1 MLSIL
6 MVVILQA
13 IITLAVL
20 LFLAQNRKS
29 FHNMLL
35 LYILTVVLDM
45 GYEYFI
51 INKFGYESILY
62 EIPGSL
68 RIFKGLIF
76 LYITLHFIEFKWRD
90 QLKYLLF
97 PFCLIVLFH
106 SVALSAKLFE
116 YREADALIHFYKT
129 YLVNYYV
136 YYWST
141 SLMICIFLLYKYQ
154 NKIKNPFFKQF
165 RLFLSFIFL
174 GVIAFRLS
182 PKFGIDILLFQ
193 KIYLLLFLIQFAWIL
208 YVYILTYQEQLRKD
222 VPIPPAVEVT
232 VKEKYRYKDLSKID
246 FKKIQTSIEVFYESS
261 SIYLDENFTLDD
273 LSHNLS
279 VSKTDLTITFNRY
292 LDSNFHEYT
301 NRNRVLQFK
310 RMQEEEPGMNVTDLA
325 FQCGF
330 KSKSTFYKYF
340 KKEFNCLPKEYAL

>member
-1 MLSIL
+1 

-51 INKFGYESILY
+51 IKRFGYESILY

-76 LYITLHFIEFKWRD
+76 LSITLNFIEFKWRD
-90 QLKYLLF
+90 KLKYLLF
-97 PFCLIVLFH
+97 PFCFIVLFH
-106 SVALSAKLFE
+106 TLALSAKLFG
-116 YREADALIHFYKT
+116 YKEADTLIHFYKT

-136 YYWST
+136 YYWSA
-141 SLMICIFLLYKYQ
+141 SLVICIFLLYKYQ
-154 NKIKNPFFKQF
+154 YKIKNPFFKQF
-165 RLFLSFIFL
+165 RLFLLFIFL
-174 GVIAFRLS
+174 GVIAFRFS
-182 PKFGIDILLFQ
+182 YEFGIDILLFQ
-193 KIYLLLFLIQFAWIL
+193 KVYLLLFLIQFAWIL
-208 YVYILTYQEQLRKD
+208 YVYILTYQEQLKRD
-222 VPIPPAVEVT
+222 VPVPMIEVNI
-232 VKEKYRYKDLSKID
+232 KEKYQYKDLSKID
-246 FKKIQTSIEVFYESS
+246 FDKIQVSIEDFYKNSTL
-261 SIYLDENFTLDD
+261 YLDENFTLEN
-273 LSHNLS
+273 LSQNLS
-279 VSKTDLTITFNRY
+279 VSRTDLTITFNQY
-292 LDSNFHEYT
+292 LTSNFHEYT
-301 NRNRVLQFK
+301 NRNRVLQFR
-310 RMQEEEPGMNVTDLA
+310 RMHQEEPDVNVTDLA

-340 KKEFNCLPKEYAL
+340 KKEFNCLPTEYAL